1 MNSLLTELNSTFGFT
16 AEQIKRGIACR
27 VDGVD
32 AEALDINKWIQS
44 DGSMPSWAKRA
55 AASWVIELWMN
66 ERDAC
71 EPTELLKVDN
81 RYSRI
86 LKDFSMAD
94 IIAMRNSIGVPK

>member
-1 MNSLLTELNSTFGFT
+1 MNSLLTELHSTFGFT
-16 AEQIKRGIACR
+16 FEEIKQGIACR

-32 AEALDINKWIQS
+32 ADVLDIDKWIYS
-44 DGSMPSWAKRA
+44 AERMPSWAKRA
-55 AASWVIELWMN
+55 AASWIIELWMKD
-66 ERDAC
+66 RDAC

-94 IIAMRNSIGVPK
+94 IIAMRNSISVPK